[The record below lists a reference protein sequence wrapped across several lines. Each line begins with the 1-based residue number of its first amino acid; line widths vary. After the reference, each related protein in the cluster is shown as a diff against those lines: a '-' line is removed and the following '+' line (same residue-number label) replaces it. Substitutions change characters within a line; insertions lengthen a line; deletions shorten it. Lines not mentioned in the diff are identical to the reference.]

1 MYIRSIVGALA
12 GLVLTT
18 NAQAA
23 IINGDFSSAIAL
35 DGWSF
40 LGNVTENDPASPG
53 QRAILN
59 TSGGTTNTSAINSA
73 LGINIATVTS
83 SNTGGSFSNG
93 SFLYQ
98 SFTVTGIGE
107 LSFEWNFLSNA
118 GGFNNGH
125 DYAFFVL
132 QAVATELAEWPGD
145 VSVVAQSGFSQSSGF
160 ETTTVSGLAA
170 GSYLLGFGVVNVNGT
185 GGDSGLLIDNVALA
199 DDTPTVP
206 VPATAALLG
215 LGLIGLRRRAS

>member
-1 MYIRSIVGALA
+1 MRRL
-12 GLVLTT
+12 
-18 NAQAA
+18 
-23 IINGDFSSAIAL
+23 
-35 DGWSF
+35 
-40 LGNVTENDPASPG
+40 LGRAKLLQRRLGRLFGPLEHSVDQEVQQSP
-53 QRAILN
+53 QL
-59 TSGGTTNTSAINSA
+59 
-73 LGINIATVTS
+73 
-83 SNTGGSFSNG
+83 
-93 SFLYQ
+93 
-98 SFTVTGIGE
+98 
-107 LSFEWNFLSNA
+107 
-118 GGFNNGH
+118 
-125 DYAFFVL
+125 FVL